1 MKKPVP
7 PPKLMLPLV
16 IVLAGAAIGLWL
28 FAATGSML
36 GVGAISLGRLAML
49 LGLVWLAWPS
59 LQKPAEWLP
68 SGITAIVLVCMGA
81 CAVQPR
87 LLLVLVP
94 LVGTLIG
101 IGAAVRFLRKI

>member
-1 MKKPVP
+1 
-7 PPKLMLPLV
+7 MLPLA
-16 IVLAGAAIGLWL
+16 ITLACAAIGLWL

-36 GVGAISLGRLAML
+36 GVGAVGLGRLALL

-68 SGITAIVLVCMGA
+68 SGVTAVVLVCLGA

-87 LLLVLVP
+87 LLLLLIP
-94 LVGTLIG
+94 LMGTVIG
-101 IGAAVRFLRKI
+101 IGAAMRFLRKI

>member
-1 MKKPVP
+1 M
-7 PPKLMLPLV
+7 V
-16 IVLAGAAIGLWL
+16 ICSHGIDVGSWRYQLRPTGIAAW
-28 FAATGSML
+28 
-36 GVGAISLGRLAML
+36 V
-49 LGLVWLAWPS
+49 VWLAWPS